1 MVNFED
7 LDYKRLDNESE
18 EDYQLR
24 ICSLKEQ
31 KGLYWDEVAQII
43 NRELDLNYTES
54 RYRKLYSAYK
64 KGREET
70 IEETMSL
77 FSEEDSEIRQKFA
90 NATDKAAYYKLLRQD
105 SRFERFYSLIAEN
118 IKQLPA
124 PQFLNDNINNTAN
137 EKEYVLGFADLH
149 IGANF
154 VTINNKYSI
163 EEVTNRFNKALA
175 YCKTFIEERQL
186 TKLTV
191 LSLGDELQGMLRI
204 NDVKMNE
211 VAVVDAFVFAC
222 RLIAN
227 FLNNLSAYCK
237 IDYKMVAYSNHNQTR
252 PLGTKASEI
261 ASEDMGKILYN
272 YLKDT
277 LALNEGISIESN
289 LDNDFVE
296 FNIFGFNC
304 IALHGHQVK
313 NIGTIV
319 KDLSNQHRKFYD
331 YVFLAHT
338 HSAKEFISGVGKYHD
353 VEVLSLPSVVGECPY
368 AQSLM
373 VSSKAGMKIY
383 EFDKKFG
390 HTASYKIILN

>member
-7 LDYKRLDNESE
+7 LDYKRLDDESE

-24 ICSLKEQ
+24 ICAIKDE

-43 NRELDLNYTES
+43 NRELELNYTES
-54 RYRKLYSAYK
+54 RYRKLYSAYN
-64 KGREET
+64 KGKQT
-70 IEETMSL
+70 VVVNDKL
-77 FSEEDSEIRQKFA
+77 FAEDSELREKFA
-90 NATDKAAYYKLLRQD
+90 NAVDKSAYYRLLRQD
-105 SRFERFYSLIAEN
+105 SRFERFYSLVAES
-118 IKQLPA
+118 IKQLPP
-124 PQFLNDNINNTAN
+124 PQFLNYAEVAEN

-154 VTINNKYSI
+154 TTINNKYSLS
-163 EEVTNRFNKALA
+163 EVTNRFNKALG
-175 YCKTFIEERQL
+175 YCKNFIVENKLDR
-186 TKLTV
+186 LTV
-191 LSLGDELQGMLRI
+191 LSLGDELQGMLRL
-204 NDVKMNE
+204 NDVKVNE

-227 FLNNLSAYCK
+227 FLNNLSEYCQ

-261 ASEDMGKILYN
+261 ASEDMGKILYH

-277 LALNEGISIESN
+277 LALNERISIQSN
-289 LDNDFVE
+289 LENDFVE
-296 FNIFGFNC
+296 FNIFNFNC

-313 NIGTIV
+313 SVNTIV